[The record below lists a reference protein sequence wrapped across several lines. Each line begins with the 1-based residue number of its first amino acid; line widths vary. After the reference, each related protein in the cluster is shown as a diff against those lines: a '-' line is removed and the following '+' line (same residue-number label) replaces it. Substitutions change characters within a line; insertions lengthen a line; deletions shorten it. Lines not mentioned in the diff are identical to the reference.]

1 MRYYEVICNLLD
13 RSTKNVF
20 VCDHDESYHLYVGVE
35 SSHMDV
41 VRKILKR
48 CQFQRTCSTKNVRI
62 FFMMQLISA
71 NLKFFQ
77 IQLP

>member
-1 MRYYEVICNLLD
+1 MQDQVFWMSEMRRKICLWFGASMRYYEVICNLLD

-48 CQFQRTCSTKNVRI
+48 CQF
-62 FFMMQLISA
+62 
-71 NLKFFQ
+71 
-77 IQLP
+77 

>member
-1 MRYYEVICNLLD
+1 MRYYEGMCNFLD

-20 VCDHDESYHLYVGVE
+20 VCNHDESYHLYVGVE

-48 CQFQRTCSTKNVRI
+48 CQF
-62 FFMMQLISA
+62 
-71 NLKFFQ
+71 
-77 IQLP
+77 